1 MAAVDTS
8 SLLIGGPV
16 IMGAIIGILE
26 LSFVHADERGM
37 GWLGHGLHA
46 IPTMMIFIFVSMN
59 LNWAM
64 GKIGYPEAN
73 LNIWVVVGLRVLIG
87 LIAAIKIGGA
97 AAIAGRI
104 GEKFYHSAIIGA
116 LVAAAPYI
124 WLTNPGL
131 GLGEIVKNLVPAAYK
146 PWM

>member
-1 MAAVDTS
+1 MAPAATAG
-8 SLLIGGPV
+8 LLIGGP
-16 IMGAIIGILE
+16 IILGAILGIIE

-46 IPTMMIFIFVSMN
+46 IPTMMLFIFVSMN
-59 LNWAM
+59 LNWAL

-73 LNIWVVVGLRVLIG
+73 LNVWVVVGLRVLIG

-116 LVAAAPYI
+116 LVAVAPYV

-131 GLGEIVKNLVPAAYK
+131 GLGNIIKPFVPANLQG
-146 PWM
+146 WV